1 MYDTNGPLQFHE
13 ILQHID
19 LGIYWALKTRDFQDN
34 PPRTIPALKEH
45 ICEGIDGKPVNIL
58 QDIMKYTVSLKRC
71 NLPVSLD
78 PLFDLEVL
86 F

>member
-1 MYDTNGPLQFHE
+1 MYDTYGPLQFHE

-45 ICEGIDGKPVNIL
+45 IWEGIDGKTS
-58 QDIMKYTVSLKRC
+58 QYTTRYHEIYSFFKKV
-71 NLPVSLD
+71 
-78 PLFDLEVL
+78 
-86 F
+86 

>member
-1 MYDTNGPLQFHE
+1 MYDTYGPSQSHA

-19 LGIYWALKTRDFQDN
+19 LDIYYRYN

-45 ICEGIDGKPVNIL
+45 IWEGIDGKPVNIL
-58 QDIMKYTVSLKRC
+58 QGIMKYTVSLKRC
-71 NLPVSLD
+71 NLPVSLN